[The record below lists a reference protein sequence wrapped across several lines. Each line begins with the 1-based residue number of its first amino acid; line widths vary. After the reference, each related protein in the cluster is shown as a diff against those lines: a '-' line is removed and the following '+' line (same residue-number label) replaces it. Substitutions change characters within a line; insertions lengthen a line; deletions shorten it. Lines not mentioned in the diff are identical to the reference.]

1 MNASFKKVFSV
12 LLCFSILATLMAPAV
27 SAAPAA
33 DVTDISVEGTQ
44 GNDGWY
50 TSDVT
55 LTPVAPGSLI
65 SSNGSDWQQ
74 SIVVK
79 GDRTSPFTYYLKDAD
94 GQESG
99 AKKIT
104 LKIDKT
110 APRIRS
116 GSAFKDGGIYCK
128 TVSGGIVEEYFDK
141 ILVDGEPIRYT
152 QDDYDE
158 IKYYFTINTAG
169 SHTVE
174 VYDKAGNVLTA
185 NITVNEDHVYGDLV
199 QTKAPSCTVRGNWEK
214 QCIYCIHKVIISST
228 DAEMDQL
235 HDWNEPTF
243 EWAEDGSSATA
254 SFTCNNSEL
263 HAKTLDAEITS
274 EVVTPATCVEPGETK
289 YTATVELQGQTY
301 TDEKI
306 IKDIPISAEHA
317 WEEPQ
322 FVWAND
328 GSLAYAEFV
337 CGNSSEHNK
346 SVVAEVTSEVVKAA
360 TCTEP
365 GETKYTATV
374 EMQGQTYTD
383 VKIIKDIPAIA
394 HSLTKVDAT
403 QASETK
409 EGNIEYYICGDCKKA
424 FLDAEGKTEISLEDT
439 VLPKVEV
446 KVVKGDANADGKVG
460 IVDAK
465 LVLKYV
471 AQMQT
476 LSDKEYK
483 AADMN
488 NDGNVTVVDAKLIL
502 KLIAGINNA

>member
-1 MNASFKKVFSV
+1 MKASFKKIFSV
-12 LLCFSILATLMAPAV
+12 LLCLSLFAAIMAPIAT
-27 SAAPAA
+27 AAPADDAA
-33 DVTDISVEGTQ
+33 DVSIEGTK
-44 GNDGWY
+44 GNGDWY

-55 LTPVAPGSLI
+55 LTPVTEGSMI
-65 SSNGSDWQQ
+65 SANGSDWHQ

-116 GSAFKDGGIYCK
+116 GSTFKDGGIYCK

-174 VYDKAGNVLTA
+174 VYDQAGNVLTA

-235 HDWNEPTF
+235 HDWNDPTF

-254 SFTCNNSEL
+254 AFTCNNSEL
-263 HAKTLDAEITS
+263 HSRTLDAEITS
-274 EVVTPATCVEPGETK
+274 EVLTAPTCKEMGETK
-289 YTATVELQGQTY
+289 YTATVELQGKTY
-301 TDEKI
+301 TDELI
-306 IKDIPISAEHA
+306 VKDIPTKGD
-317 WEEPQ
+317 
-322 FVWAND
+322 VNGD
-328 GSLAYAEFV
+328 GNL
-337 CGNSSEHNK
+337 
-346 SVVAEVTSEVVKAA
+346 
-360 TCTEP
+360 
-365 GETKYTATV
+365 
-374 EMQGQTYTD
+374 D
-383 VKIIKDIPAIA
+383 
-394 HSLTKVDAT
+394 LVDART
-403 QASETK
+403 ILEYIVELQTFNDEQFNAADIN
-409 EGNIEYYICGDCKKA
+409 GN
-424 FLDAEGKTEISLEDT
+424 GKITI
-439 VLPKVEV
+439 
-446 KVVKGDANADGKVG
+446 A
-460 IVDAK
+460 DAK
-465 LVLKYV
+465 LVLKS
-471 AQMQT
+471 
-476 LSDKEYK
+476 L
-483 AADMN
+483 
-488 NDGNVTVVDAKLIL
+488 VTE
-502 KLIAGINNA
+502 